1 VGLQCGVKN
10 LDEGARFA
18 VASARP
24 EFATSGTGAFFALP
38 SCAQPFTQM
47 TLSPLFFYA
56 DDALVAWAQALP
68 PKQVKASLFVT
79 SDRELKNR
87 LLAVG
92 ALVAKPK
99 QWVELARRTIEDGQ
113 TGAAVRQPQGEGE
126 PSMEEAEQ
134 LRPEPESLDDFLEE
148 RGKKLVLHDYRDH
161 QDDDTTREDSAD
173 DLRGAGEEKPSA
185 IEGMLL

>member
-1 VGLQCGVKN
+1 
-10 LDEGARFA
+10 
-18 VASARP
+18 
-24 EFATSGTGAFFALP
+24 
-38 SCAQPFTQM
+38 M
-47 TLSPLFFYA
+47 
-56 DDALVAWAQALP
+56 AWAQALP

-148 RGKKLVLHDYRDH
+148 WGKKLVLHDYRDH